1 MPYRDGGRVREKRIP
16 FAGTSEVEPPV
27 EINLHRA
34 LNPLSEEV
42 RENLFDKKEQLGL
55 VGKAAPDRRS
65 RTAPVRASFE
75 KITPIPFSQ
84 SKQSSSLPSLTPLSS
99 RTVWAVLDFAV
110 AFWCG
115 SLAILAPLLVART
128 SASTGGFDRYL
139 LSLSGVALFALCVA
153 VLCRFFGLQAF
164 DNSRTF
170 LSEMSLILLSVL
182 AAGFGIY
189 GVLRLFTHSALT
201 GLVIPLEMVLTWAAL
216 FSCRM
221 LWRRYRDIR
230 YHRNAAVKNILIAGA
245 DPTGRKVRDCLLSQY
260 PTSKCFKGFVE
271 LDGASDGVSV
281 AERKEIVGSV
291 DDVISLAKSMYVDE
305 IIFTRRPTTPN
316 ILSNV
321 LSQARLVG
329 VGVRLMP
336 DVSEGLK
343 DRADVQYLGELP
355 TIVIFE
361 RDKHTAAHLMKR
373 SMDVVLGSAA
383 ILALFP
389 FCVIIAF
396 LIKLQSP
403 GPVFYQ
409 SKRIGFRGM
418 IFNCYKFRT
427 MMENADSMGDQFV
440 PLNER
445 RDSLSG
451 MTEDPRVTE
460 IGSVLRRFSFDEL
473 PQLWNVLSGE
483 MSLVGPRP
491 SISSEAVQYKTAH
504 VRTLDMV
511 PGMTGLWQVEGRQ
524 NRSFE
529 SPASLDNKY
538 AKDWSMWL
546 DLKIIARALNAALR
560 GSGA

>member
-1 MPYRDGGRVREKRIP
+1 MPYQDGGRVREKGFP
-16 FAGTSEVEPPV
+16 FAGASEIEPPV

-65 RTAPVRASFE
+65 RAAPVRASFE
-75 KITPIPFSQ
+75 KITPIAFSQ
-84 SKQSSSLPSLTPLSS
+84 SNQSSSLPRLPPLSS

-115 SLAILAPLLVART
+115 SLAILAPLLVTRT
-128 SASTGGFDRYL
+128 SASTVGFHGYL
-139 LSLSGVALFALCVA
+139 LSVSGAALFALCVA
-153 VLCRFFGLQAF
+153 VLCRFFGLQTF
-164 DNSRTF
+164 DNSRTL
-170 LSEMSLILLSVL
+170 LSEMSLTLLSVL
-182 AAGFGIY
+182 VAGFGIY
-189 GVLRLFTHSALT
+189 GVLRLFTLSAPT
-201 GLVIPLEMVLTWAAL
+201 GLILPLEMVLTWATL

-221 LWRRYRDIR
+221 LWRRRRDIR
-230 YHRNAAVKNILIAGA
+230 YHRNTAVKNILIAGA
-245 DPTGRKVRDCLLSQY
+245 DPIGRKLRDCLLSQY

-271 LDGASDGVSV
+271 LDGASDGVSI

-291 DDVISLAKSMYVDE
+291 DDVISLARSMSVDE

-316 ILSNV
+316 VLSNV

-329 VGVRLMP
+329 ISVRLMP
-336 DVSEGLK
+336 GVSEGLK

-361 RDKHTAAHLMKR
+361 PHKHSAAHLIKR

-389 FCVIIAF
+389 FCVVIAI

-403 GPVFYQ
+403 GPVFYR
-409 SKRIGFRGM
+409 SKRIGLRGM

-445 RDSLSG
+445 RDLLPG
-451 MTEDPRVTE
+451 ITDDPRVTE
-460 IGSVLRRFSFDEL
+460 IGAVLRRYSFDEL

-491 SISSEAVQYKTAH
+491 SISSEAVYKTAPM
-504 VRTLDMV
+504 RTLDV
-511 PGMTGLWQVEGRQ
+511 APGMTGLWQVEGRQ
-524 NRSFE
+524 NRSFG
-529 SPASLDNKY
+529 SSASLDNKY
-538 AKDWSMWL
+538 ARDWSMWL
-546 DLKIIARALNAALR
+546 DVKIIARALNAALR